1 VAALAVQLHQVR
13 VMQVVTVLQQTIQV
27 VAVALVLQVVI
38 TLLDLLAQVV
48 PDLLL
53 Q

>member
-1 VAALAVQLHQVR
+1 
-13 VMQVVTVLQQTIQV
+13 MQVVAVLQQTIQV
-27 VAVALVLQVVI
+27 VVVALVLQVVI